1 MSSVHDIISLMNSPT
16 DEEITLITKAY
27 TFAEEA
33 HKDQKRYS
41 GEPHFVHLFHTA
53 KNLAELGLDAPTI
66 AAGLLHDSLEDT
78 KVDALTIQKAFGDE
92 ILFLVE
98 GVTKLGKIKF
108 RNSTQHNES
117 MRKLFIAMAQDLR
130 VLIIRLADRLHNMQT
145 LQYVPEKKQKR
156 IAAETLEILAP
167 LAYRFGMRKL
177 SRELEDLSFPYVLA
191 EDYKK
196 IKGLTKQKREES
208 VERLERFYKSVRKT
222 LAEEHIDVIKT
233 EYRVKSLYSL
243 HKKILKKKGELEK
256 IYDFVALRVIVKD
269 VADCYRVLGVI
280 HGKWR
285 PLPGRIKDYIAFP
298 KPNGYRSLH
307 TTIFTGDGSIVEV
320 QIKTEEMHNEAEFGI
335 ASHLTY
341 KDGSGRK
348 VKWARDLIQVPTVAP
363 SRFVHALKS
372 DLLKERIFVFTPK
385 GDVIDLPIDSSPID
399 FAYSVHSD
407 IGDHM
412 AGVKV
417 NGKMASLTKPLKNGD
432 IVEIITKPSAHP
444 SPKWIEM
451 CKTTLAKRHIRTLL
465 NIPEKKRVKK
475 QN

>member
-1 MSSVHDIISLMNSPT
+1 MSALDIINLIKNPSPE
-16 DEEITLITKAY
+16 DITLIEKAY
-27 TFAEEA
+27 HFAEEA

-41 GEPHFVHLFHTA
+41 GEPHFVHLYETA
-53 KNLAELGLDAPTI
+53 KNLAELGMDTDTI
-66 AAGLLHDSLEDT
+66 AAGFLHDSLEDT
-78 KVDALTIQKAFGDE
+78 KVSAQEIQKEFGSE

-117 MRKLFIAMAQDLR
+117 MRKLFIAMSEDLR

-145 LQYVPEKKQKR
+145 LQHVPEKKQKR

-177 SRELEDLSFPYVLA
+177 SRELEDLAFPYVLT
-191 EDYKK
+191 EEYKK
-196 IKGLTKQKREES
+196 IKGITKQKKAES
-208 VERLERFYKSVRKT
+208 IDRLEKFYKSVRKA
-222 LAEEHIDVIKT
+222 LAEDNIDVVKT
-233 EYRVKSLYSL
+233 EYRVKSLFSL
-243 HKKILKKKGELEK
+243 HKKILKKKGDMEK
-256 IYDFVALRVIVKD
+256 IFDFIALRIIVKD
-269 VADCYRVLGVI
+269 VSDCYRVLGIV
-280 HGKWR
+280 HGTWR

-335 ASHLTY
+335 ASHLSY
-341 KDGSGRK
+341 KDGTGKKIRW
-348 VKWARDLIQVPTVAP
+348 VKDIVHNPAIT
-363 SRFVHALKS
+363 STKFVNLLKS
-372 DLLKERIFVFTPK
+372 DFLKERIFVFTPK
-385 GDVIDLPIDSSPID
+385 GDVIDLPCDSSPID

-412 AGVKV
+412 SGVKV
-417 NGKMASLTKPLKNGD
+417 NGKMSSLNKPLKNGD
-432 IVEIITKPSAHP
+432 IVEIITKNSAHP
-444 SPKWIEM
+444 TQKWIDF

-465 NIPEKKRVKK
+465 NINEKK
-475 QN
+475 

>member
-1 MSSVHDIISLMNSPT
+1 MSALDIINLIKNPSPE
-16 DEEITLITKAY
+16 DITLIEKAY
-27 TFAEEA
+27 RFAEEA

-41 GEPHFVHLFHTA
+41 GEPHFVHLYETA
-53 KNLAELGLDAPTI
+53 KNLAELGMDTDTI
-66 AAGLLHDSLEDT
+66 AAGFLHDSLEDT
-78 KVDALTIQKAFGDE
+78 KVSAQEIQKEFGSE

-117 MRKLFIAMAQDLR
+117 MRKLFIAMSEDLR

-145 LQYVPEKKQKR
+145 LQHVPEKKQKR

-177 SRELEDLSFPYVLA
+177 SRELEDLAFPYVLT

-196 IKGLTKQKREES
+196 IKGITKQKKVES
-208 VERLERFYKSVRKT
+208 IERLEKFYKSVRKA
-222 LAEEHIDVIKT
+222 LAEDNIVVVKT

-243 HKKILKKKGELEK
+243 HKKIIKKKGDMEK
-256 IYDFVALRVIVKD
+256 IFDFIALRIIVKD
-269 VADCYRVLGVI
+269 VSDCYRVLGIV
-280 HGKWR
+280 HGTWR

-335 ASHLTY
+335 ASHLSY
-341 KDGSGRK
+341 KDGTGKKIRW
-348 VKWARDLIQVPTVAP
+348 VKDIVHNPLIT
-363 SRFVHALKS
+363 STKFVNLLKS
-372 DLLKERIFVFTPK
+372 DFLKERIFVFTPK
-385 GDVIDLPIDSSPID
+385 GDVIDLPCDSSPID

-412 AGVKV
+412 SGVKV
-417 NGKMASLTKPLKNGD
+417 NGKMSSLNKPLKNGD
-432 IVEIITKPSAHP
+432 IVEIITKKSAHP
-444 SPKWIEM
+444 SQKWIDF

-465 NIPEKKRVKK
+465 NINEKK
-475 QN
+475 